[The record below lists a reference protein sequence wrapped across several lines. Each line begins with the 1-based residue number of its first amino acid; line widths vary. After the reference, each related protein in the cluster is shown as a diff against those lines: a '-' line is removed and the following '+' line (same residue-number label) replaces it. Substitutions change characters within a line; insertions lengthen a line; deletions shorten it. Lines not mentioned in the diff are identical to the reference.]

1 MGRPRSAPTDPV
13 HLHLRADPSTRR
25 TTVGTPPLGTGLVA
39 PLSLVWVSV
48 TGYAGAF
55 VLSGLASGLRAH
67 MVEGTETRW
76 YFDYHRGRIEELFAS
91 QPDLPLH

>member
-1 MGRPRSAPTDPV
+1 M
-13 HLHLRADPSTRR
+13 
-25 TTVGTPPLGTGLVA
+25 
-39 PLSLVWVSV
+39 